1 MSKSKTKVKL
11 YPHKLSKFIRA
22 LNASRLVTDGF
33 SSVMK
38 SLSQIGYSQS
48 TWLSH
53 PLRIKH
59 LQLNCFDLC
68 HSFEINFFIKNRIK
82 MMSSIYRQNPF

>member
-1 MSKSKTKVKL
+1 MSESITEVKL
-11 YPHKLSKFIRA
+11 YPHRLSKFIRA

-33 SSVMK
+33 SLVMK
-38 SLSQIGYSQS
+38 SLRQIGYSQS

-59 LQLNCFDLC
+59 LQLNSFDLC
-68 HSFEINFFIKNRIK
+68 HLFEI
-82 MMSSIYRQNPF
+82 